1 MTAVLTPS
9 RSETR
14 ALAGSEMRAV
24 TADDGNHYIDLR
36 VLTYNTVDS
45 YGSVWLKGC
54 FNKGL
59 GQRLPQLCVG
69 HDWAAVIG
77 RAVSWA
83 EDDKGLAVRFRL
95 DNFDD
100 VPLARQIFAQVTA
113 KTLDEASVGF
123 SNTRR
128 RDPTDEEVRE
138 FPGAREMMEESE
150 LDESSIVL
158 RGAVVGAKVIGV
170 RARLLDPLFRSFMD
184 FVEGRRDL
192 TDTLANLRRTVDER
206 AMASED
212 DGDPVDLLQAC
223 DAALDQAACCLDGI
237 DTSGLPAEV
246 QQALALMAAAAVAI
260 DEALDVLGIDDP
272 DEDSQ
277 TADEMAGLDDQ
288 MAMALAGLKD

>member
-1 MTAVLTPS
+1 MTTAAPPK
-9 RSETR
+9 SETR
-14 ALAGSEMRAV
+14 AFPGSEIRAV
-24 TADDGNHYIDLR
+24 AADDGTHYIDLR

-59 GQRLPQLCVG
+59 EQRLPQLCVG

-83 EDDKGLAVRFRL
+83 EDDKGLAIRFRL

-100 VPLARQIFAQVTA
+100 VPLARQIFAQVMS

-128 RDPTDEEVRE
+128 RDPTDEEVRQ

-150 LDESSIVL
+150 LDESSVVL
-158 RGAVVGAKVIGV
+158 RGAVPGAIVIGA
-170 RARLLDPLFRSFMD
+170 RARVLEPMFRSFVD
-184 FVEGRRDL
+184 FVDGKRDL
-192 TDTLANLRRTVDER
+192 TETLAELRRAAEAR
-206 AMASED
+206 ALAGED
-212 DGDPVDLLQAC
+212 DGDPIDLLQAC
-223 DAALDQAACCLDGI
+223 DAALDQADALLDGI

-246 QQALALMAAAAVAI
+246 QQAIALMQAAAVAI

-272 DEDSQ
+272 DEDSE
-277 TADEMAGLDDQ
+277 TADEMAGLDNE
-288 MAMALAGLKD
+288 MAAALAGLKD